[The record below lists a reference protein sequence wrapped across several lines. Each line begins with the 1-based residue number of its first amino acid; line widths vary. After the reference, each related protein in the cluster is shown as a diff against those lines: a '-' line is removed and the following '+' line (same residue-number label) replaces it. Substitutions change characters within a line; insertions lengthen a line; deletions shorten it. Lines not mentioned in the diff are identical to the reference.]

1 MMSVIKLIIHPK
13 NQIECDVEDSRREI
27 FRLRNELER
36 SIVISNSN
44 ISSKHAAI
52 VATAVQIRGALSG
65 CEVPL
70 TNMEKVE
77 LMKTLNRAKVRV
89 FLSGTDEGLK
99 TFRILD
105 TISNDVTRRL

>member
-1 MMSVIKLIIHPK
+1 MMSVIKSIIYPK
-13 NQIECDVEDSRREI
+13 SIECDVEDSRNEI
-27 FRLRNELER
+27 FKLKDELER
-36 SIVISNSN
+36 WTIVVEGSEKSRY
-44 ISSKHAAI
+44 SAI

-77 LMKTLNRAKVRV
+77 LMKALNRAKVRA
-89 FLSGTDEGLK
+89 FLSGTEEGLK

-105 TISNDVTRRL
+105 TITNDVTRRL